1 MDNHLVN
8 LDWSGME
15 VLGDDECR
23 HLLDAAPI
31 GRLGFVDQGSPV
43 ILPINFTL
51 DGRSIVFRS
60 AAGSKLSAAVMEHPV
75 CLEVDGWDGLQHTGW
90 SVLAKGVARHVS
102 DADEVGRLSSAKVR
116 PWSNPDVR
124 DQWVRIVVDELSGRR
139 IA

>member
-43 ILPINFTL
+43 ILPVNFTL

-60 AAGSKLSAAVMEHPV
+60 AAARIDEWPLAAAASAA
-75 CLEVDGWDGLQHTGW
+75 
-90 SVLAKGVARHVS
+90 
-102 DADEVGRLSSAKVR
+102 
-116 PWSNPDVR
+116 
-124 DQWVRIVVDELSGRR
+124 
-139 IA
+139 